1 MVLIAILEKHDKASF
16 STALNKDTTDAKT
29 EEETIG
35 HIFKHEQSTA
45 ALLCMMKNHAAALSS
60 EHSLT
65 KDVVGIV
72 ATLGKVEDDNL
83 SRHLA
88 QYLGKEKML
97 AVVCKTY
104 DGVKALE
111 TYNKEGLVDKTLGV
125 HAFAATTGRPLAG
138 RFLVICLEDIRFAS
152 LTTFFAIHYAIIP
165 GDPQKSLDLQK
176 PRLPDGE
183 TPPGFLGFALNM
195 IIIDG
200 INLHCISKNGHGLR
214 ETVFYNLLSNLQVY
228 RSREDMVKALS
239 CIRNG
244 AISVDGGIIRNL
256 GPSPWVIIK
265 KGNGPFYFSCKLI
278 SDLNICG
285 SRGDIGVKFPNGSES
300 LNIPEK
306 YFEIKS
312 EMKETEWKKDR
323 ALGDMRRE
331 QNLLDHARLDYETK
345 KREFLQ
351 FLAESSSHLSQVSN
365 GAWIDPK
372 MILVDAKIAEESK
385 ENSHN
390 HYAIDGLLQCFF
402 ESVTLIVI
410 Q

>member
-1 MVLIAILEKHDKASF
+1 MLGGGGPRRMSAEINLVAQKLQDDLHEIGQRIKHHEDNLKYLKALNNKVEESIVDMQAILEKHNKASF
-16 STALNKDTTDAKT
+16 STTLNKDTTDAKS

-35 HIFKHEQSTA
+35 HILKHEQSAA
-45 ALLCMMKNHAAALSS
+45 ALLCMMKNQAAALSS

-83 SRHLA
+83 SRLLA
-88 QYLGKEKML
+88 EYLGKEKML

-125 HAFAATTGRPLAG
+125 HAFAATIGRPLAG
-138 RFLVICLEDIRFAS
+138 RFLVICLEDIRP
-152 LTTFFAIHYAIIP
+152 YAGEFIP
-165 GDPQKSLDLQK
+165 GDPQKRLDLQK

-183 TPPGFLGFALNM
+183 TPPGFLGFAVNM

-200 INLHCISKNGHGLR
+200 INLYCISKNGHGLR

-228 RSREDMVKALS
+228 RSREEMLKALS

-244 AISVDGGIIRNL
+244 AISLDGGIIRRPGAFSL
-256 GPSPWVIIK
+256 GHHK
-265 KGNGPFYFSCKLI
+265 
-278 SDLNICG
+278 
-285 SRGDIGVKFPNGSES
+285 GDIGVKFPNGSES
-300 LNIPEK
+300 LNIPER

-312 EMKETEWKKDR
+312 EMKETEWKKNR

-331 QNLLDHARLDYETK
+331 QNLLDHARLAYETK

-351 FLAESSSHLSQVSN
+351 FLAESSSHVSQVSN
-365 GAWIDPK
+365 GVWIDPK
-372 MILVDAKIAEESK
+372 MIFA
-385 ENSHN
+385 
-390 HYAIDGLLQCFF
+390 
-402 ESVTLIVI
+402 
-410 Q
+410 